1 MKRLY
6 SLYRW
11 LPVLLAVVWVP
22 AARAVHSATQS
33 SSYFYDAPGTYTVTN
48 VLTYSSETLTYFM
61 WVPTV
66 PVGWTVSNARGD
78 GQPELMD
85 YGSYYTIGFNAPS
98 FKSPITFYY
107 DVTIPS
113 GTTGDQPVIGD
124 FWFNKYGANDSEKAM
139 PNPLILRQPRSISGY
154 VFHEVDN
161 NGIYDTW
168 DQPATNISVLL
179 LEGGTTNRVAAP
191 VVTDASGYYA
201 FGGLPDGSYD
211 VLYWVKTNQVTVAPG
226 GSNTNRNQLVPNSDM
241 IIPVSI
247 TAATNA
253 HINVGMTGEAPMS
266 SAIDLRAY
274 QGAEGVVVEFIAY
287 DVEEDGWV
295 TLFLLDAAGNPV
307 WSASRQV
314 SAGPRQFCRF
324 TVPGLVV
331 GGVYD
336 FGLVDEVGKPWRAY
350 QVPVTPFAAE
360 MIRMAPAGITL
371 AFGCLP
377 EHEYEIE
384 WTPRLGMDWVVVT
397 NVVALGERTVLV
409 VEPPDPASP
418 SGFFRVRLK

>member
-1 MKRLY
+1 MKH
-6 SLYRW
+6 SLQRGGC
-11 LPVLLAVVWVP
+11 LPLLAIVVLC
-22 AARAVHSATQS
+22 AAASFGETAVHS
-33 SSYFYDAPGTYTVTN
+33 SSYFYSSPSTVTVTN
-48 VLTYSSETLTYFM
+48 TFTYEGQLTYFM
-61 WVPTV
+61 WWPEVPA
-66 PVGWTVSNARGD
+66 GWVVSNVRGD
-78 GQPELMD
+78 GDPILYD
-85 YGSYYTIGFNAPS
+85 TGSFYYFGFGAMTFPNPVV
-98 FKSPITFYY
+98 FYY
-107 DVTIPS
+107 DMTIPA
-113 GTTGDQPVIGD
+113 GTTGDQEIPGYY
-124 FWFNKYGANDSEKAM
+124 WFNDYYNYDM
-139 PNPLILRQPRSISGY
+139 VTPDPLVLHQPRSIFGY
-154 VFHEVDN
+154 VFHEEDN
-161 NGIYDTW
+161 NGIYNTW
-168 DQPATNISVLL
+168 DQPVTNITVRL

-191 VVTDASGYYA
+191 VVTDASGYYS
-201 FGGLPDGSYD
+201 FSGLPDGNYD
-211 VLYWVKTNQVTVAPG
+211 VLYWVKTNQVTLVPG
-226 GSNTNRNQLVPNSDM
+226 GSDTNRNQLVPNSDM

-247 TAATNA
+247 TTATNA

-409 VEPPDPASP
+409 VQPPDPASP

>member
-247 TAATNA
+247 TTATNL
-253 HINVGMTGEAPMS
+253 HVNVGMTGTSPLS
-266 SAIDLRAY
+266 SRIDLRAY
-274 QGAEGVVVEFIAY
+274 KGAEGVFVEFVAY
-287 DVEEDGWV
+287 DVAADGEI
-295 TLFLLDAAGNPV
+295 TLFLLDGNGNPV
-307 WSASRQV
+307 WIGTASVR
-314 SAGPRQFCRF
+314 AGPRQVVRF
-324 TVPGLVV
+324 EVPGLMV
-331 GGVYD
+331 GNTYD
-336 FGLVDEVGKPWRAY
+336 FAVRDEIGQPWRADD
-350 QVPVTPFAAE
+350 VPVTPFAAE
-360 MIRMAPAGITL
+360 MIRMSLAGVTL
-371 AFGCLP
+371 AFDSLP
-377 EHEYEIE
+377 DREYEIQ
-384 WTPRLGMDWVVVT
+384 WTPRLGQSWRTIT
-397 NVVALGERTVLV
+397 NVWSQGERTSLV
-409 VEPPDPASP
+409 VPHPDPAAP
-418 SGFFRVRLK
+418 SGFFRIRVK